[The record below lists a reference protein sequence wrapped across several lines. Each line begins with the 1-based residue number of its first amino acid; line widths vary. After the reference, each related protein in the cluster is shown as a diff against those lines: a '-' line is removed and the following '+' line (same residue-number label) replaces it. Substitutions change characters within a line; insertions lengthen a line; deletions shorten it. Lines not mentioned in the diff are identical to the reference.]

1 MANTRDP
8 RARRFREYVERLTVA
23 VGHADRHAPM
33 RAYLTGLCL
42 PGERKSIEP
51 MAARV
56 DPRHVRARHQSMH
69 HFVANA
75 PWEAAA
81 VLRVARDW
89 VLAPMAHHG
98 PIAAWIVDD
107 TAFPKKGRHSVGVAR
122 QYCGV
127 LGKQE
132 NCQVAVSVSVANE
145 AVSVPVAY
153 RLYLPESWARD
164 RRRRRAAGVPED
176 LEFQPKWQIA
186 LAQIRALPADG
197 LPRVPVVADAGYG
210 DTTEFREALTT
221 AGIPYVVGVKGDTTV
236 WRPGQ
241 APLPPKLGR
250 GGRGRPSIRVRRTPR
265 HRPVSLK
272 ILAAELPAAAWHAVT
287 WREGTRGAMR
297 SRFARVRVRPAHRD
311 QQRSEP
317 RPEEGL
323 LIEWPRG
330 EPEPTKY
337 WLATLPETMPLSELV
352 RLAKLRWRIERD
364 YQELKD
370 ELGLDHFEGRGWRGF
385 HHHGA
390 LCTAAYAFLAAERAR
405 FSPPAPLAFL
415 RPARLPKGFKPRG
428 APGAA

>member
-1 MANTRDP
+1 MVKTRDP
-8 RARRFREYVERLTVA
+8 HERRFWQYVERLA
-23 VGHADRHAPM
+23 GALGHADRREPL

-56 DPRHVRARHQSMH
+56 DPRHVPARYQSMH
-69 HFVANA
+69 HFVASA
-75 PWEAAA
+75 PWEASA

-89 VLAPMAHHG
+89 VLEPMARHG
-98 PIAAWIVDD
+98 PVGAWIVDD
-107 TAFPKKGRHSVGVAR
+107 TAFPKKGQHSVGVAR

-132 NCQVAVSVSVANE
+132 NCQVAVSLSVAND
-145 AVSVPVAY
+145 AVSIPVAY
-153 RLYLPESWARD
+153 ELYLPESWARD
-164 RRRRRAAGVPED
+164 RARRRRAGVPAEVT
-176 LEFQPKWQIA
+176 FRPKWQIA
-186 LAQIRALPADG
+186 LGQILALQAAG
-197 LPRVPVVADAGYG
+197 LPPAPVGADAAYG
-210 DTTEFREALTT
+210 DVTEFRDRLTG
-221 AGIPYVVGVKGDTTV
+221 AGIPYVVGVKGETTV

-241 APLPPKLGR
+241 APVPPKPY
-250 GGRGRPSIRVRRTPR
+250 GGRGRPPTCVRRTAQEQ
-265 HRPVSLK
+265 PVSLRR
-272 ILAAELPAAAWHAVT
+272 LAAELPTAAWPVVT
-287 WREGTRGAMR
+287 WREGTRGTMR

-311 QQRSEP
+311 AQRATP
-317 RPEEGL
+317 RAEEWL
-323 LIEWPRG
+323 LMEWPTG
-330 EPEPTKY
+330 EAEPTKY
-337 WLATLPETMPLSELV
+337 WLSTLPETIPIADLV

-390 LCTAAYAFLAAERAR
+390 LCIAAYAFLAAERGTL
-405 FSPPAPLAFL
+405 SPPEPLAFL

>member
-1 MANTRDP
+1 MAKTPDP
-8 RARRFREYVERLTVA
+8 SDRRFREYVERLTGA
-23 VGHADRHAPM
+23 VGHADRHEPL

-81 VLRVARDW
+81 ILRVARDW
-89 VLAPMAHHG
+89 VLAPMVRHG
-98 PIAAWIVDD
+98 PVAAWIVDD
-107 TAFPKKGRHSVGVAR
+107 TAFPKKGQHSVGVAR

-127 LGKQE
+127 LGKQD

-164 RRRRRAAGVPED
+164 RRRRRAGGVPD
-176 LEFQPKWQIA
+176 AVQFQPKWQIA
-186 LAQIRALPADG
+186 LTQIRALQAEGVPPA
-197 LPRVPVVADAGYG
+197 PVLADAGYG
-210 DTTEFREALTT
+210 DTTDFREALTA
-221 AGIPYVVGVKGDTTV
+221 AGVPYAVGVKGETTV

-241 APLPPKLGR
+241 APLPPKPRR
-250 GGRGRPSIRVRRTPR
+250 GGRGRPATRVRRTAR
-265 HRPVSLK
+265 HQPVRLTR
-272 ILAAELPAAAWHAVT
+272 LAAELPASAWQPVI
-287 WREGTRGAMR
+287 WREGTRGAMQ
-297 SRFARVRVRPAHRD
+297 SRFAPLRIRPAHRD
-311 QQRSEP
+311 ERRADP
-317 RPEEGL
+317 RPEEWL
-323 LIEWPRG
+323 LIEWPQG

-337 WLATLPETMPLSELV
+337 WLSTLPETVAIADLV

-364 YQELKD
+364 DQELKD

-405 FSPPAPLAFL
+405 CSPPAPLSFL
-415 RPARLPKGFKPRG
+415 RPARLPKGFTPRG

>member
-1 MANTRDP
+1 MAETPDP

-23 VGHADRHAPM
+23 LGHVDRREPM

-51 MAARV
+51 MAARI

-75 PWEAAA
+75 PWDGGAI
-81 VLRVARDW
+81 LRVVRDW
-89 VLAPMAHHG
+89 VLGPMTRHG
-98 PIAAWIVDD
+98 PVAAWIVDD
-107 TAFPKKGRHSVGVAR
+107 TAYPKKGRHSVGVAR
-122 QYCGV
+122 QYCGP
-127 LGKQE
+127 LGKQD
-132 NCQVAVSVSVANE
+132 NCQVAVSVSLTND
-145 AVSVPVAY
+145 AVSLPVAY
-153 RLYLPESWARD
+153 RLYLPESWAQD
-164 RRRRRAAGVPED
+164 RRRRRAAGVPD
-176 LEFQPKWQIA
+176 AVEFQPKWQLA
-186 LAQIRALPADG
+186 LTQIRTLQTEGMPPA
-197 LPRVPVVADAGYG
+197 PVVADAGYG
-210 DTTEFREALTT
+210 DTTEFRDALTA
-221 AGIPYVVGVKGDTTV
+221 AGLVYVVGVKGETTV

-241 APLPPKLGR
+241 APLPPKPWR
-250 GGRGRPSIRVRRTPR
+250 GGRGRPSIRVRRTAR
-265 HRPVSLK
+265 HHPVSLK
-272 ILAAELPAAAWHAVT
+272 RLAAELPASAWQTVT

-297 SRFARVRVRPAHRD
+297 SRFTRLRVRPAHRD
-311 QQRSEP
+311 EKQSEP
-317 RPEEGL
+317 RPEEEL

-337 WLATLPETMPLSELV
+337 WLATLPPTIPLAELV
-352 RLAKLRWRIERD
+352 RRAKLRWRIERD

-390 LCTAAYAFLAAERAR
+390 LGIAAYAFLAAERATL
-405 FSPPAPLAFL
+405 SPPEPLAFL